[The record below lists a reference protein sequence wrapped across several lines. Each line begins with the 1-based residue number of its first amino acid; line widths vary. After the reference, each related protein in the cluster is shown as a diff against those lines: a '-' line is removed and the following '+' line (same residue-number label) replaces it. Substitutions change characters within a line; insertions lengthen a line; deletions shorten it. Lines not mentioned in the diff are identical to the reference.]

1 MRVAVLDDYF
11 NIALSVAN
19 WSPVNGRADVKV
31 FNEHLGDENNVIT
44 ALREFD
50 IIVGMRERT
59 PFPRS
64 TIEQLPNL
72 KLLITTGGRN
82 KSFDLEA
89 ATEHGIT
96 VCYTGG
102 VGSPTSEHTWG
113 CLL

>member
-11 NIALSVAN
+11 NIALSVAD
-19 WSPVNGRADVKV
+19 WSPLDGRAEVRV
-31 FNEHLGDENNVIT
+31 FNEHLGDETDVIA
-44 ALREFD
+44 ALKEFEV
-50 IIVGMRERT
+50 IVGMRERT

-89 ATEHGIT
+89 AAEHDVT
-96 VCYTGG
+96 V
-102 VGSPTSEHTWG
+102 
-113 CLL
+113 